1 MPAVNKPIDLK
12 PVEAQAAN
20 MSAPSMVAAASAQTP
35 TSAPASA
42 AAHATRPDRCG
53 HRWRPPSPRMR
64 RLGKAQRRRGTPHR
78 RYLSAQDRSRDDAGQ
93 DRRREPTIPDP
104 SANRGR
110 GGMTT
115 YTTPTTQPAPP
126 YGGPPAVP
134 PHHAGGPPVMP
145 RRRRRRTGIVA
156 AAGALVIAVAA
167 TVAAMITLTGPVT
180 PAKHIIDVVPP
191 PPVTYSSTEIQAAK
205 DTACSAWD
213 KAARSTAV
221 ASKSSA
227 ASLSQSWRAQK
238 ALRRSRRR
246 SVPGFLPLRTYAPSL
261 ALLRRPSRH
270 FT

>member
-20 MSAPSMVAAASAQTP
+20 MSAPSMVAAAAAQTP

-42 AAHATRPDRCG
+42 AATCDAARSMWAPLAATVAEEETTSARP
-53 HRWRPPSPRMR
+53 
-64 RLGKAQRRRGTPHR
+64 QRRRGTPHR
-78 RYLSAQDRSRDDAGQ
+78 GHLSAQDRSRVDSRQ
-93 DRRREPTIPDP
+93 DRRREPAVPDP

-134 PHHAGGPPVMP
+134 PRHAGEPPVMP
-145 RRRRRRTGIVA
+145 PRRRRRTGIVA

-167 TVAAMITLTGPVT
+167 TAAAVITLTDPVT
-180 PAKHIIDVVPP
+180 PAQHTINVVPP

-205 DTACSAWD
+205 DTACSTWD
-213 KAARSTAV
+213 KAARSTA
-221 ASKSSA
+221 
-227 ASLSQSWRAQK
+227 LGQ
-238 ALRRSRRR
+238 
-246 SVPGFLPLRTYAPSL
+246 
-261 ALLRRPSRH
+261 
-270 FT
+270 